1 MSSGS
6 NIYNYNFIC
15 NSTIDIHKVMNI
27 KQAYEI
33 VGSLGKPSKMPGFA
47 YGTPAELCKTGS
59 KLRKDKRSVCY
70 KCYAMKGFYMFGN
83 VKPAFYKRFEAMKH
97 PLFVEAMTL
106 VIKSKTK
113 QTKYFRWKDSGDID
127 SLSELERI
135 VMVCQNTPKVKH
147 WLPTREVKIVSDY
160 LKIYKAFPGNLV
172 VRVSAP
178 LVNGEPLPNFP
189 NTSTVHSAGKKW
201 YGKICIAYKQNNEC
215 KDCRACWNI
224 KVNNISY
231 KQH

>member
-201 YGKICIAYKQNNEC
+201 YGKKCIAYKQNNEC

>member
-1 MSSGS
+1 LSSGS

-70 KCYAMKGFYMFGN
+70 KCYAMKGFYMFSN

-201 YGKICIAYKQNNEC
+201 YGKKCIAYKQNNEC
-215 KDCRACWNI
+215 KDCRACWNT

>member
-70 KCYAMKGFYMFGN
+70 KCYAMKGFYMFSN

-135 VMVCQNTPKVKH
+135 VMVCQNTPHIKH

-201 YGKICIAYKQNNEC
+201 YGKKCIAYKQNNEC

>member
-70 KCYAMKGFYMFGN
+70 KCYAMKGFYMFSN

-201 YGKICIAYKQNNEC
+201 YGKKCIAYKQNNEC

>member
-70 KCYAMKGFYMFGN
+70 KCYAMKGFYMFSN

-97 PLFVEAMTL
+97 PQFVEAMTL

-201 YGKICIAYKQNNEC
+201 YGKKCIAYKQNNEC
-215 KDCRACWNI
+215 KDCRACWNT
-224 KVNNISY
+224 KVNNVSY

>member
-33 VGSLGKPSKMPGFA
+33 IGSLGKPSKMPGFA

-70 KCYAMKGFYMFGN
+70 KCYAMKGFYMFSN

-201 YGKICIAYKQNNEC
+201 YGKKCIAYKQNNEC
-215 KDCRACWNI
+215 KDCRACWNT

>member
-201 YGKICIAYKQNNEC
+201 YGKKCIAYKQNNEC
-215 KDCRACWNI
+215 KDCRACWNT

>member
-33 VGSLGKPSKMPGFA
+33 IGSLGKPSKMPGFA

-70 KCYAMKGFYMFGN
+70 KCYAMKGFYMFSN

-135 VMVCQNTPKVKH
+135 VRVCQNTPKVKH

-201 YGKICIAYKQNNEC
+201 YGKKCIAYKQNNEC
-215 KDCRACWNI
+215 KDCRACWNT

>member
-70 KCYAMKGFYMFGN
+70 KCYAMKGFYMFSN

-113 QTKYFRWKDSGDID
+113 QTKYFRWKHSVDID

-201 YGKICIAYKQNNEC
+201 YGKKCIAYKQNNEC
-215 KDCRACWNI
+215 KDCRACWNT

>member
-1 MSSGS
+1 LSSGS

-33 VGSLGKPSKMPGFA
+33 IGSLGKPSKMPGFA

-70 KCYAMKGFYMFGN
+70 KCYAMKGFYMFSN

-189 NTSTVHSAGKKW
+189 NTSTVHSAGKK
-201 YGKICIAYKQNNEC
+201 
-215 KDCRACWNI
+215 
-224 KVNNISY
+224 
-231 KQH
+231 QH

>member
-33 VGSLGKPSKMPGFA
+33 IGSLGKPSKMPGFA

-201 YGKICIAYKQNNEC
+201 YGKKCIAYKQNNEC
-215 KDCRACWNI
+215 KDCRACWNT

>member
-70 KCYAMKGFYMFGN
+70 KCYAMKGFYMFSN

-160 LKIYKAFPGNLV
+160 LKIYKAFPDNLV

-201 YGKICIAYKQNNEC
+201 YGKKCIAYKQNNEC

>member
-1 MSSGS
+1 
-6 NIYNYNFIC
+6 
-15 NSTIDIHKVMNI
+15 MNI

-59 KLRKDKRSVCY
+59 KLRKDPRSVCY

-97 PLFVEAMTL
+97 PQFVEAMTL

-127 SLSELERI
+127 RLSELERI

-201 YGKICIAYKQNNEC
+201 YGKKCIAYKQNNEC
-215 KDCRACWNI
+215 KDCRACWNTKI
-224 KVNNISY
+224 NNISY

>member
-6 NIYNYNFIC
+6 NIYSNNFIC

-201 YGKICIAYKQNNEC
+201 YGKKCIAYKQNNEC